1 MSEGRYAVTK
11 DSVFEGDPGSFKTP
25 TLREVTGRAPY
36 MHDGSVQTLREVVE
50 FYNRGGI
57 ANPDLDDR
65 LRRRGPIGLTEPE
78 INDLLAFLVSLEGSG
93 WQDEGPSVF
102 PQ

>member
-1 MSEGRYAVTK
+1 
-11 DSVFEGDPGSFKTP
+11 
-25 TLREVTGRAPY
+25 
-36 MHDGSVQTLREVVE
+36 MHDGSIPTLREVVE

-65 LRRRGPIGLTEPE
+65 LRRRGPIGLTPSE
-78 INDLLAFLVSLEGSG
+78 INDLVELLVSLEGTG
-93 WQDEGPSVF
+93 WQDEGPLMF